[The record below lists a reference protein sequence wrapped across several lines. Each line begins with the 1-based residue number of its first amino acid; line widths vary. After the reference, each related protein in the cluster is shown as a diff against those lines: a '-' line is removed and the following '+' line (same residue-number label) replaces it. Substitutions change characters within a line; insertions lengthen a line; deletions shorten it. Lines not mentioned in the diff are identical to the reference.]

1 MTAMLGLVESLAQPS
16 KIQLSVSWL
25 NAIAHTQA
33 GPLGQYIP
41 ACAACAMIA
50 SVKCDAAGKF

>member
-41 ACAACAMIA
+41 ACAACAMIE
-50 SVKCDAAGKF
+50 V